1 LAIATGLANEG
12 ASMVVNRR
20 TLPRVTAAIDQIP
33 RAENLR
39 VLVNRSRDATVRS
52 SDRHDIR
59 EARSEPWRC
68 PTRQKGVSVMLLL
81 RSRVGEQLTR
91 RLRCWRNTVVP
102 ILQAAVAAGLSWLV
116 AVQVVEHRVPCVAP
130 VAAVVCLDLTLGQRL
145 RRAIELIVGGSS
157 RHRRRR
163 SVHLR
168 DAPSGSTVAAID
180 PDPVIRV
187 VGVRKVFGLAPVLD
201 GVSLDVHS
209 GETVG
214 LLGPNGT
221 GKTTLLKI
229 LATVIRP
236 TRGAARVAGHDCARD
251 PEHVRREV
259 GLLAHESHL
268 YEDLTAMENLAFW
281 QRFAGER
288 VRNDSL
294 RAVLEEVELDHCADL
309 RVRTFSAVSRPS
321 SRLAPRRAL
330 LEP

>member
-1 LAIATGLANEG
+1 
-12 ASMVVNRR
+12 
-20 TLPRVTAAIDQIP
+20 
-33 RAENLR
+33 
-39 VLVNRSRDATVRS
+39 
-52 SDRHDIR
+52 
-59 EARSEPWRC
+59 
-68 PTRQKGVSVMLLL
+68 
-81 RSRVGEQLTR
+81 
-91 RLRCWRNTVVP
+91 VP
-102 ILQAAVAAGLSWLV
+102 ILQAAKVQAGVA
-116 AVQVVEHRVPCVAP
+116 
-130 VAAVVCLDLTLGQRL
+130 
-145 RRAIELIVGGSS
+145 
-157 RHRRRR
+157 
-163 SVHLR
+163 
-168 DAPSGSTVAAID
+168 VAAIS

-201 GVSLDVHS
+201 GVSLDVHG

-236 TRGAARVAGHDCARD
+236 TGGAARVAGHDCARE

-294 RAVLEEVELDHCADL
+294 RAVLEEVELDDCADL
-309 RVRTFSAVSRPS
+309 RVRTFSAGMKRRLSLARLCLGRPRVLLLDEPFSSLDQRSRKWLEQYLQGFAARGGAILMATHAFGGELDVADRLVILVSG
-321 SRLAPRRAL
+321 RLIVDAPRGTMTADEIDRFYTLHTEGAS
-330 LEP
+330 